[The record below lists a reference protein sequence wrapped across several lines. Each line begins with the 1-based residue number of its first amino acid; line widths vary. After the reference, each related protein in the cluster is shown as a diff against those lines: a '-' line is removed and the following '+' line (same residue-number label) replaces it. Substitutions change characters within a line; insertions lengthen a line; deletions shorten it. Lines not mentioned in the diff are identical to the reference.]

1 MDQFLY
7 KLGLPAVEA
16 HDVVKRELCV
26 SINGADPVVHEIL
39 DVGLAA
45 YELTF
50 EQDQH
55 VAIFLVD
62 IDDAGNRS
70 ANGMVLDFVVIDTV
84 PPPAPSAP
92 VIMEVIEVA
101 PAPVVEEPV
110 VEEPVVEEPI
120 VEEPIVE
127 EPIAEEPVIIDE
139 PVEEP
144 VVEEPVVEEPVV
156 EEPVIEEP
164 VAEEPIVEEPVV
176 VDPVAEEP
184 AVEDVVAE
192 EPIVADAGD
201 MMAGDGP
208 IADDDTVIV

>member
-16 HDVVKRELCV
+16 HDVVKRELCI
-26 SINGADPVVHEIL
+26 SINGADPVIHEIL

-70 ANGMVLDFVVIDTV
+70 ANGMVLDFIVIDTV
-84 PPPAPSAP
+84 PPPAPAAP

-101 PAPVVEEPV
+101 PV
-110 VEEPVVEEPI
+110 
-120 VEEPIVE
+120 
-127 EPIAEEPVIIDE
+127 AEEPVI
-139 PVEEP
+139 
-144 VVEEPVVEEPVV
+144 
-156 EEPVIEEP
+156 
-164 VAEEPIVEEPVV
+164 EEPVV

-184 AVEDVVAE
+184 VVIDEPVVEEPVVVEEPMVEDVVADPVVE
-192 EPIVADAGD
+192 EENL
-201 MMAGDGP
+201 
-208 IADDDTVIV
+208 

>member
-84 PPPAPSAP
+84 PPPAPAAP

-120 VEEPIVE
+120 VEEPV
-127 EPIAEEPVIIDE
+127 AEEPVIIDE
-139 PVEEP
+139 PVVDPVAEEP
-144 VVEEPVVEEPVV
+144 VVI

-176 VDPVAEEP
+176 VDPVAEEPAVIEKP